1 MNDQYRGSIK
11 QNFEYKLKS
20 NMKKPYNQLVL
31 VEFRNCPPFLY
42 KMVSDKPIK
51 LDNVVQHF
59 IDTEDFND
67 ERDSITFV
75 DEITEVTI

>member
-1 MNDQYRGSIK
+1 MTGVATKSQVAEN
-11 QNFEYKLKS
+11 KLKS

>member
-1 MNDQYRGSIK
+1 
-11 QNFEYKLKS
+11 
-20 NMKKPYNQLVL
+20 MKKPYNQLVL

-59 IDTEDFND
+59 IDAEDFND
-67 ERDSITFV
+67 ERDSIMFI

>member
-1 MNDQYRGSIK
+1 
-11 QNFEYKLKS
+11 
-20 NMKKPYNQLVL
+20 MKKPYNQLVL
-31 VEFRNCPPFLY
+31 VEFRNCAPFLY

-59 IDTEDFND
+59 IDAEDFND

-75 DEITEVTI
+75 DEITEVKL

>member
-1 MNDQYRGSIK
+1 MNK
-11 QNFEYKLKS
+11 T
-20 NMKKPYNQLVL
+20 YNQLVL
-31 VEFRNCPPFLY
+31 VEFRNCAPFLY

-59 IDTEDFND
+59 IDAEDFND